1 MMITMTLKHE
11 VGENHTRYQ
20 LINKEIQITG
30 TKCKVGNQGRAV
42 FLMLG
47 DYVVYKTVT
56 SWVYNRRGKSAVL
69 ICIAEQR
76 N

>member
-1 MMITMTLKHE
+1 MTLKHE

-42 FLMLG
+42 F
-47 DYVVYKTVT
+47 
-56 SWVYNRRGKSAVL
+56 
-69 ICIAEQR
+69 
-76 N
+76 